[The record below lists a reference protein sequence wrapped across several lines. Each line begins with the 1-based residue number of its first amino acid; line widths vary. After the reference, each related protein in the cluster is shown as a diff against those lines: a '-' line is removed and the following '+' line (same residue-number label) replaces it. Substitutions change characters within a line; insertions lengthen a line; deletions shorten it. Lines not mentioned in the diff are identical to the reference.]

1 MAVAWTDTPVLRLID
16 PDLVDDG
23 SDALDDACGD
33 IGGSDELDSGANFGN
48 ARGAGSGADRSPSRG
63 APSARDTRPM
73 TGSHIP
79 GVDTGAKGGQT
90 SYIDSNGQL
99 QTISAGSGSF
109 SASGGDLH
117 PIYRQL
123 AGQLARDDADEARA
137 DASNDDTSDIAW
149 SDEPLGDT
157 GEYVNFLV
165 SPDENLPGAA
175 LSVDVTLPSFSEDPG
190 ANADAQL
197 GVDGQWYTY
206 AHEVSLYAASQPPG
220 SVPLDTTSIE
230 AANAAYE
237 DAVHAAGSPDYG
249 SKVEAANEAINAM
262 IRANDWN
269 YGPSAPQT
277 LDPVVVNAGPGF
289 AGDGIDASGL
299 GSSSPRFGSGI
310 SPAGNGGDEPPTSP
324 LDRIDRQL
332 SDFNDIVG
340 DELVDEG
347 SQALRNGDD
356 VGFVWNGL
364 KYAFY
369 DTFMPK
375 SVEGGIAGVVG
386 GGVAGKALG
395 WVTKLGGRLFGDGIG
410 NLAMAVFSRSG
421 ASRALGRALEK
432 AGYVR
437 GKGEIAHH
445 LVAWD
450 APRAAPSREILE
462 RFGIDINEAANGVF
476 LSRAIHNHLHTNAYY
491 DAVYD
496 ELLKAASR
504 DEALAILDG
513 IRRRL
518 LGGTFP

>member
-1 MAVAWTDTPVLRLID
+1 MAVAWTDTPVFRLID
-16 PDLVDDG
+16 PDAIDEG

-33 IGGSDELDSGANFGN
+33 IAGGDDLGGGAGFGSGI
-48 ARGAGSGADRSPSRG
+48 GSGAAAGLSSRT
-63 APSARDTRPM
+63 PSARDTQPM

-90 SYIDSNGQL
+90 SYIDGNGQL
-99 QTISAGSGSF
+99 QTIASGSGSF
-109 SASGGDLH
+109 GASGMGMH
-117 PIYRQL
+117 PIYNQL
-123 AGQLARDDADEARA
+123 AGQLARDDGDDTSAG
-137 DASNDDTSDIAW
+137 ASNDGTSDIAW

-157 GEYVNFLV
+157 GDYVDFLV
-165 SPDENLPGAA
+165 SPDENLPGTG
-175 LSVDVTLPSFSEDPG
+175 LGVDVTLPSFSDDPV

-206 AHEVSLYAASQPPG
+206 AHEISLYASSHPPG
-220 SVPLDTTSIE
+220 SVSLDTASID

-237 DAVHAAGSPDYG
+237 DAVHAAGSSDYG
-249 SKVEAANEAINAM
+249 GKVEAANEAINAM
-262 IRANDWN
+262 IRANDWS

-289 AGDGIDASGL
+289 GGDGVASGSL
-299 GSSSPRFGSGI
+299 GSGAPRFGSGV
-310 SPAGNGGDEPPTSP
+310 SPTGDGGDETPTSP

-347 SQALRNGDD
+347 SQALRKGDD
-356 VGFVWNGL
+356 AGFVWNGL

-375 SVEGGIAGVVG
+375 SVEGGIIGVVG

-410 NLAMAVFSRSG
+410 NLAMAAFSRSG
-421 ASRALGRALEK
+421 ASRALGRALER
-432 AGYVR
+432 AGFVR
-437 GKGEIAHH
+437 GKGEVSHH

-450 APRAAPSREILE
+450 APLAAPSRDILE
-462 RFGIDINEAANGVF
+462 NFGIDINEAANGVF
-476 LSRAIHNHLHTNAYY
+476 LSRAMHSRLHTHAYY

-496 ELLKAASR
+496 ELLKATSK
-504 DEALAILDG
+504 DDALAILEG
-513 IRRRL
+513 IRQRL
-518 LGGTFP
+518 LKGAFP